1 MAITPA
7 NKEKLKSRLAK
18 AIGHLNA
25 VHRMVDEQKYCIDVL
40 NQLKAVQAALD
51 KTAEV
56 ILRQHL
62 ETCVVEAVK
71 NQDSH
76 RVIEELMQV
85 FRQAPS
91 LYTQEDDILNLIPV
105 AAPTSATSVASANA
119 TPASATS
126 AMKPGCCQS

>member
-1 MAITPA
+1 MYGMPITDDS
-7 NKEKLKSRLAK
+7 KDKLKARLSK

-51 KTAEV
+51 KTAEA

-71 NQDSH
+71 NQDSA
-76 RVIEELMQV
+76 RVIDELMQV

-91 LYTQEDDILNLIPV
+91 LYDSEEDPQPIKV
-105 AAPTSATSVASANA
+105 SAVQPKS
-119 TPASATS
+119 
-126 AMKPGCCQS
+126 GCCH

>member
-1 MAITPA
+1 MAITSA

-40 NQLKAVQAALD
+40 NQLKAVQAALN
-51 KTAEV
+51 KTSEV

-62 ETCVVEAVK
+62 ETCVVEAVNK
-71 NQDSH
+71 QDSQ
-76 RVIEELMQV
+76 RVIEELMHV

-91 LYTQEDDILNLIPV
+91 LYAEDDSSEDIPV
-105 AAPTSATSVASANA
+105 GITAQASSN
-119 TPASATS
+119 S
-126 AMKPGCCQS
+126 GCCLP